1 MEQKVKIA
9 GAVFQMP
16 TDTLFRIENP
26 DKVGELPRVLPDD
39 RKVTDEYI
47 IGPVSR
53 VKPMTRLRRITTGK

>member
-9 GAVFQMP
+9 GAVFQMS

-39 RKVTDEYI
+39 RKV
-47 IGPVSR
+47 R